1 MLNNASK
8 WRPVE
13 IDRNLLSG
21 QLDGLVGIEECTD
34 YDLDVISSKK
44 IAKRK
49 RLRNENTSSSKKKK
63 GPRPPNNCTDEV
75 DESLTPSK
83 SGNSLNVEL
92 DDTEVENTFMNLEA
106 WTSFGLP
113 QSILKGLEEARF
125 SQPTYIQT
133 LSLPSAILGRK
144 NILGAAETGSG
155 KTLAFGLPIL
165 TGILNLKQK
174 DLSDISKNLSDS
186 EESDFEK
193 EPGDDVTG
201 CVKVINNV
209 TLKEYSNPKPLY
221 ALILTPTRELA
232 MQVRSHL
239 MAVGKYSGIKVALVV
254 GGMAAVKQ
262 ERILSKGPEI
272 VVATPGRLWEL
283 IQQGNPHLSQI
294 DNIRFLAIDETDRM
308 LEKGHF
314 QELHDILE
322 RINLDE
328 SKRKIRQYFVFS
340 ATLTLVHEMPKH
352 LKTKSKLSR
361 SKRIGEMT
369 AAQKLQ
375 KIVDI
380 LGISDPKV
388 IDITAGKGTSETLT
402 ECRITCGIEE
412 KDYYVY
418 YFLKKHPGRTL
429 IFCNSIGCVKR
440 LATLLNLLDCHPLPL
455 HASMPQRQRIKNLE
469 RFRDNE
475 NSILVA
481 TDVAA
486 RGLDIPFV
494 EHVLHY
500 QTPRTSESYVH
511 RSGRTARAS
520 REGIT
525 ILLIEPGELKNYL
538 RLCRTLEKNEDIP
551 VFPIQQNF
559 LNAVKHRVNLARELD
574 KLQLQVRKA
583 NSEAGWFQKAAE
595 EMDIIVDDFSRKHD
609 TKDAQRCKKS
619 ADIKRKHL
627 ASLLATPIFPKG
639 FSGSYPLSSQLSLSL
654 NEGVKEEKAVDLMKN
669 TIAANSN
676 AKAKNIPLFNPRKHS
691 WKKKEKDGMNFK
703 LKTFSSNKNKRND
716 KSKKQN
722 SRKKFKRR

>member
-1 MLNNASK
+1 MEPSDQPEASGIRKPIGINVALVVGGMAAVKQERILSKGPEIVVATPGRLWELIQQGNPHLSQIDNIRFLAIDETDRMLEKGHFQELHDILERINLDESKRKIRQYFVFSATLTLVHEMPKHLKTKSKLSRSKRIGEMTAAQKLQKIVDILGISDPKVIDITAGKEQGGQKTKKITESSTEANRKMLNNASK

-21 QLDGLVGIEECTD
+21 QLEGLVGIEECTD

-193 EPGDDVTG
+193 EPGNDV
-201 CVKVINNV
+201 
-209 TLKEYSNPKPLY
+209 
-221 ALILTPTRELA
+221 
-232 MQVRSHL
+232 
-239 MAVGKYSGIKVALVV
+239 
-254 GGMAAVKQ
+254 
-262 ERILSKGPEI
+262 
-272 VVATPGRLWEL
+272 
-283 IQQGNPHLSQI
+283 
-294 DNIRFLAIDETDRM
+294 
-308 LEKGHF
+308 
-314 QELHDILE
+314 
-322 RINLDE
+322 
-328 SKRKIRQYFVFS
+328 
-340 ATLTLVHEMPKH
+340 
-352 LKTKSKLSR
+352 
-361 SKRIGEMT
+361 
-369 AAQKLQ
+369 
-375 KIVDI
+375 
-380 LGISDPKV
+380 
-388 IDITAGKGTSETLT
+388 
-402 ECRITCGIEE
+402 
-412 KDYYVY
+412 
-418 YFLKKHPGRTL
+418 KKHPGRTL

-469 RFRDNE
+469 R
-475 NSILVA
+475 L
-481 TDVAA
+481 
-486 RGLDIPFV
+486 
-494 EHVLHY
+494 Y
-500 QTPRTSESYVH
+500 
-511 RSGRTARAS
+511 
-520 REGIT
+520 
-525 ILLIEPGELKNYL
+525 
-538 RLCRTLEKNEDIP
+538 EDIP

-703 LKTFSSNKNKRND
+703 LKTSSSNKNKWND